1 MSALSIPLPLLLLS
15 LVFSIGLC
23 VHAVRTH
30 QDSFWLW
37 IILMFQPLG
46 GLVYLAAIVIP
57 PLFRGRAVREL
68 SKVSRE
74 VLDPHR
80 DYREAKAAVEES
92 PSAHNRMKLGAAAAA
107 LGRFDEAEQIY
118 REAAQGV
125 HAEDPALQ
133 LGRAKALIEL
143 GRHAEALDLLEA
155 IERAGETTGPAVLAS
170 ARAYQ
175 GLQRPDE
182 ADRAYRAAMVKMV
195 GLEPIARYAAFL
207 RAVGRTGEA
216 KEMIEEIDRR
226 AAKTSGAFR
235 KEAQAWQDLA
245 ARG

>member
-1 MSALSIPLPLLLLS
+1 MLILAGLGNPGPKYEHTRHNIGFMAVDAIARRWNFAPWRSKFQGQATEGTIGSERVLLLKPQTFMNES
-15 LVFSIGLC
+15 
-23 VHAVRTH
+23 
-30 QDSFWLW
+30 
-37 IILMFQPLG
+37 
-46 GLVYLAAIVIP
+46 
-57 PLFRGRAVREL
+57 GRSVG
-68 SKVSRE
+68 
-74 VLDPHR
+74 
-80 DYREAKAAVEES
+80 EALKFY
-92 PSAHNRMKLGAAAAA
+92 KLEPDA

-155 IERAGETTGPAVLAS
+155 IDREGETTGPSILAS

-175 GLQRPDE
+175 GLQRPDD
-182 ADRAYRAAMVKMV
+182 ADRAYRTAMVKMV

-216 KEMIEEIDRR
+216 KEMVEEIDRR
-226 AAKTSGAFR
+226 AAKTAGAFR

-245 ARG
+245 TRG